1 MPRGTQVPHWLL
13 FEFRYRT
20 VTVYGQPFQVVLLST
35 RRSIIAALQPR
46 NIEISRFGLFPFR
59 SPLLWESRLIS
70 FPAGTEMFHFP
81 ALALAALC
89 IQTGV
94 TGLSPAGFP
103 HSEIHGSKG
112 IRPLTV
118 AYRSLSRLSSPSDAK
133 ASA

>member
-103 HSEIHGSKG
+103 HSEIHGSKD
-112 IRPLTV
+112 IRLLTV